1 MANTLQFD
9 LVSPE
14 RKLASV
20 QATEVQ
26 IPGTDGDM
34 TAMEGHAATIT
45 TLRPGILKVI
55 GPQGTQAFAVT
66 GGFAEIGASAV
77 TVLAERAIPTEWR
90 GIRILNWHRPLQ
102 AYLSGLLAAGF
113 ELRHFDEPGGPG
125 AGRTARAL
133 PEGCI
138 SFNLGGSL
146 GVPRRFP
153 GSIPAQLRQSL

>member
-77 TVLAERAIPTEWR
+77 TGLAERAIPTEELTGTVVDDLVAEAR
-90 GIRILNWHRPLQ
+90 SLVAIAPADQKDAAEKLVND
-102 AYLSGLLAAGF
+102 LLA
-113 ELRHFDEPGGPG
+113 LRGTGHH
-125 AGRTARAL
+125 
-133 PEGCI
+133 
-138 SFNLGGSL
+138 
-146 GVPRRFP
+146 
-153 GSIPAQLRQSL
+153 